1 MAELKTLSFEWLSG
15 CSGCEVAFADL
26 HENLP
31 TVLSEIKL
39 IRFPILMD
47 IKSYPTADIGV
58 ITGSIRTE
66 HDLEAANK
74 MRQSCTMIVALGTCP
89 IYGGPH
95 AGHHIQTA
103 DMLNRA
109 FVNNPTTV
117 TKNLPSQVPLLL
129 QENLTLDSAIKVDA
143 YLPGCPPH
151 PRIIIEGLRTLID
164 PSFRPKFGQHN
175 ICYSCTRK
183 MEETQVSKLKR
194 NFEGT
199 PDATLCFLS
208 QGYICLGSVTL
219 DRCLAPCPKAGVQCF
234 ACGGPSVQV
243 LLEPQKDA
251 RALIAERMV
260 NLTKINEEEIIQELT
275 RNSKTHNLFMDGSSM
290 LRNKPTARIKPM
302 W

>member
-26 HENLP
+26 HEHLP
-31 TVLSEIKL
+31 AVLSEIKL

-47 IKSYPTADIGV
+47 IKDYPIADIGI

-66 HDLEAANK
+66 HDLNAAHK
-74 MRQSCTMIVALGTCP
+74 MRASCSIIVALGTCP

-95 AGHHIQTA
+95 AGHYISTTE
-103 DMLNRA
+103 MLNRA
-109 FVNNPTTV
+109 FIDNPTAV
-117 TKNLPSQVPLLL
+117 TTNLPSQVPKLLA
-129 QENLTLDSAIKVDA
+129 ENRTLDSAIKVDA

-151 PRIIIEGLRTLID
+151 PRIIIESLRSLID
-164 PSFRPKFGQHN
+164 SEFRPKFGQHN
-175 ICYSCTRK
+175 ICYSCPRK
-183 MEETQVSKLKR
+183 MEETQVTKLKR

-199 PDATLCFLS
+199 PDPTLCFLS

-234 ACGGPSVQV
+234 ACSGPSIQV

-251 RALIAERMV
+251 RALIAERMAS
-260 NLTKINEEEIIQELT
+260 LTKINEADIIRELT
-275 RNSKTHNLFMDGSSM
+275 RNAKTHNLFMDGSTM
-290 LRNKPTARIKPM
+290 LRNKPTSRIEPI